1 MQFGHF
7 QIKPE
12 PTMVFRDK
20 LDKVNV
26 WVMRVILLLTFVFAN
41 FYNTNT
47 IYAETMGV
55 TPLAQTLPTW
65 VTWAFSHITS
75 AGISVVVLELIGNFY
90 YGFIK
95 PICPPVNLTR
105 KGFMVYIRAS
115 YVIRNLICGA
125 INLIFLLGDVYFYA
139 FSGVISVVVTVLT
152 LTATYLYVNKHY
164 VPKEAKSAFL
174 KLVAIPFFVVQ
185 FVTVLME
192 LL

>member
-12 PTMVFRDK
+12 PTMVFKDK

-26 WVMRVILLLTFVFAN
+26 WVMRVILLLTFIFID
-41 FYNTNT
+41 FYSTNT
-47 IYAETMGV
+47 IFAETMGALPV
-55 TPLAQTLPTW
+55 AQFLPSW
-65 VTWAFSHITS
+65 FAWAFLQITS
-75 AGISVVVLELIGNFY
+75 AGISVVILELIGNLY
-90 YGFIK
+90 YGFLR

-115 YVIRNLICGA
+115 YVVRNLICGA

-139 FSGVISVVVTVLT
+139 FRSLIGVVVTVLT
-152 LTATYLYVNKHY
+152 LAVTYLYVNKHY

-174 KLVAIPFFVVQ
+174 KLVSIPFLVVQ